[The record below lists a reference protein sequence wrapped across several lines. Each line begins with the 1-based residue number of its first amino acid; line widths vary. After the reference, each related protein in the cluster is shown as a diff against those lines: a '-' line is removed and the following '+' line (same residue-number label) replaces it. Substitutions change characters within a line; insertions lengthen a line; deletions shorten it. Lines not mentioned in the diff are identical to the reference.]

1 MNPDLRTNWLIAI
14 ALTGGVLY
22 LLAPILTPFVA
33 GALLAYIGDPLA
45 DRLQRLRLSRTVAV
59 VFVFLLTFVSL
70 ALLVLLILP
79 LLRSQVVALLDAL
92 PGIVAQFEQVWLP
105 RLSELLDIETGDD
118 VGIAAFVPGTAI
130 WRATGAVPC

>member
-45 DRLQRLRLSRTVAV
+45 DWLQRLRLSRTVAV

-70 ALLVLLILP
+70 GLLVLLILP

-92 PGIVAQFEQVWLP
+92 PGIVAQFE
-105 RLSELLDIETGDD
+105 
-118 VGIAAFVPGTAI
+118 
-130 WRATGAVPC
+130 